1 MVGWDGAEKRTAH
14 HSRPTLFSFPLVT
27 QSFCTVALN
36 FKSQCEKVL
45 IHRRASILFMLR
57 PSLSTVPSGNSSD
70 KRTSPHPVLLLKP
83 TMMSGTVW
91 FAMNVQKH
99 LVTSFSFPLSFSFPP
114 SFSLSFPLPPLVGK
128 QCFSE

>member
-1 MVGWDGAEKRTAH
+1 MVQRREQHITVDQ
-14 HSRPTLFSFPLVT
+14 LFSFPLVT